1 MNLTDYYYRVI
12 NWPGRTALL
21 VTLGAALALMTMAAV
36 ILSMGKLRRFA
47 RALGLVGVIV
57 LVALL
62 WIVREQTVTVKKGA
76 HITVTTHRY
85 SQRARVALLIGLV
98 ALPCLAT
105 VVMSS
110 VFLSTRR
117 RLRALVPRRLKEG
130 RRHQAQ
136 KKFEAA
142 LREFNQ
148 AIETSP
154 NLAEPYF
161 RRGSLYLT
169 MGEKTLALSDFGRA
183 IDRDRRFASAYL
195 QRAKMC
201 LQDGDH
207 DSALADYGALMSI
220 RANDPETHL
229 GRGICLLKKGFVN
242 EAAADFQRVLKL
254 TNHSDFAEPAKQHL
268 RECESAASKSLPAA
282 GNNGSTSAES
292 SSEPIAQEFRSKV

>member
-1 MNLTDYYYRVI
+1 MNLTDFYHRVI
-12 NWPGRTALL
+12 NWPGRTAEL
-21 VTLGAALALMTMAAV
+21 VTLGAAVTLLAMAAV

-47 RALGLVGVIV
+47 RALGIVGVVV

-62 WIVREQTVTVKKGA
+62 WIVREQTVTVKESA
-76 HITVTTHRY
+76 NLTLTTHRY
-85 SQRARVALLIGLV
+85 SQRTRTALLVGLV
-98 ALPCLAT
+98 ALPAVAA

-117 RLRALVPRRLKEG
+117 RLRARVPRRLREG

-136 KKFEAA
+136 KKFQAA
-142 LREFNQ
+142 LREYNQ

-154 NLAEPYF
+154 NLAEAYF

-169 MGEKTLALSDFGRA
+169 MGDKTLALADFGRA
-183 IDRDRRFASAYL
+183 IDRDRRFAPAYL
-195 QRAKMC
+195 ERAKMC
-201 LQDGDH
+201 LESGDH
-207 DSALADYGALMSI
+207 DSALADYGMLMII

-229 GRGICLLKKGFVN
+229 GRGICLLKKGLTN

-268 RECESAASKSLPAA
+268 RECESIASGSLPAA
-282 GNNGSTSAES
+282 SSNGSTSAAA
-292 SSEPIAQEFRSKV
+292 SSEPIAPEFMI